1 MKQFIQHHN
10 VGLVC
15 LLESKVKASN
25 IGSLYQRIFGGW
37 CFISSNSSFHD
48 GGRIIIAFKPGVMFI
63 VRVLG
68 GSSKALHCLVETV
81 SGLTIFFCTFIYAF
95 NDSYRR
101 LELWQELRRYNIEQP
116 WLLSGDLNCVMFV
129 EERIGNR
136 SSKKL

>member
-1 MKQFIQHHN
+1 MDMVYSRMFDQGINLAKNQTDVNQFIQHHN

-68 GSSKALHCLVETV
+68 GSSKAL
-81 SGLTIFFCTFIYAF
+81 F
-95 NDSYRR
+95 R
-101 LELWQELRRYNIEQP
+101 
-116 WLLSGDLNCVMFV
+116 
-129 EERIGNR
+129 
-136 SSKKL
+136 

>member
-1 MKQFIQHHN
+1 MDMVYSRMFDQGINLAKNQTDVNQFIQHHN

-37 CFISSNSSFHD
+37 CFSSNSSFHD

-68 GSSKALHCLVETV
+68 GSSKAL
-81 SGLTIFFCTFIYAF
+81 F
-95 NDSYRR
+95 R
-101 LELWQELRRYNIEQP
+101 
-116 WLLSGDLNCVMFV
+116 
-129 EERIGNR
+129 
-136 SSKKL
+136 